1 MCLLCCWTWT
11 GGKNVWRIWE
21 DNDATRLYREKI
33 RRVKSHLE
41 LNLATAVKDN
51 KCCYIHISNKRRT
64 KENPHPL
71 LDEGENI
78 VTRSEVKAEV
88 FNAFFASVF
97 ISKTNCS
104 RSTQP
109 AEPTETETTN
119 RNREQNKTLIIQG
132 EMVTDLLHHL
142 DTHKSVW

>member
-1 MCLLCCWTWT
+1 M
-11 GGKNVWRIWE
+11 
-21 DNDATRLYREKI
+21 
-33 RRVKSHLE
+33 
-41 LNLATAVKDN
+41 
-51 KCCYIHISNKRRT
+51 
-64 KENPHPL
+64 NPHPL

-88 FNAFFASVF
+88 FNAFFASVC

-104 RSTQP
+104 RSTQS

-132 EMVTDLLHHL
+132 EMVSDLLHHL
-142 DTHKSVW
+142 DTHKSMW